1 MRTAEPDTIRTSLA
15 CASAHH
21 AGFEVAKL
29 LIRFGLDRQVQAA
42 SWA

>member
-15 CASAHH
+15 SASAHH
-21 AGFEVAKL
+21 TGVEAAKL
-29 LIRFGLDRQVQAA
+29 LICFSLARQMQAA

>member
-15 CASAHH
+15 CTSVHQ
-21 AGFEVAKL
+21 AGEEAAKL
-29 LIRFGLDRQVQAA
+29 LIRFGFDRPQQAA